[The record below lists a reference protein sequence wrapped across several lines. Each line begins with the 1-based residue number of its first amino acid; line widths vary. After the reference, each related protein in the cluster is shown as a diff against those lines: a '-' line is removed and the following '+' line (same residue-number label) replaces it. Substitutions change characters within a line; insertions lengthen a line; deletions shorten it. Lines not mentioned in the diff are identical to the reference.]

1 MQETRPAMVEIWG
14 ITWTTQGNVWIGPAI
29 ADPEDPMLKGAVDA
43 QRIIRQDGRYVM
55 VDSWLTLD
63 RFTWEEGDVEPTE
76 THEEDG

>member
-29 ADPEDPMLKGAVDA
+29 TDPEDPMLKGAVDA